1 MEMDLHTVPDEDA
14 LCGICPVAVHLHVR
28 DVAGRYV
35 DVADLLGYA
44 RDLLRSDRISVL
56 FDLHV
61 TEPAVRAGQTN
72 IGEPRAV
79 RQGYDDLCGAGDADN
94 ADPRMILAAD
104 CLDQIF
110 VRLYLSG
117 RCLGE
122 GCLHLPGAGY
132 GRVTVQP
139 ELAVF
144 KVQQFIQIIISVYH
158 RNL

>member
-1 MEMDLHTVPDEDA
+1 MNRGLAKVGAVVLSVVLALSLIMIPNTADA
-14 LCGICPVAVHLHVR
+14 AVLPGDSGVYE
-28 DVAGRYV
+28 A
-35 DVADLLGYA
+35 
-44 RDLLRSDRISVL
+44 
-56 FDLHV
+56 
-61 TEPAVRAGQTN
+61 
-72 IGEPRAV
+72 RAV

-117 RCLGE
+117 HCLGE
-122 GCLHLPGAGY
+122 GCLHLPDAGY

-144 KVQQFIQIIISVYH
+144 KVQQFMHILFFRMDTTVQRIEQDHGRY
-158 RNL
+158 RM